1 MYAFIQGTLE
11 QKGRDRVNI
20 LTPAGIGFE
29 VFILQSERSSF
40 PSTGEELKLYT
51 HLHVREDQLK
61 LYGFLNRSTRDFFR
75 DLLPQKGIGPK
86 LGISI
91 LSDLG
96 ADEFRKAVH
105 RQDTDALTQVKG
117 VGKKTAK
124 RLIVEMGE
132 KLPRSD
138 EDVVEQDP
146 LFDEAVQALRGLGF
160 SKNEATGAVRNAR
173 DSGDEELE
181 LEDLISKSLNELEGS
196 Q

>member
-1 MYAFIQGTLE
+1 MYAFIEGKLE
-11 QKGRDRVNI
+11 EKGRDRVNI

-40 PSTGEELKLYT
+40 PGTGEKLRLYT
-51 HLHVREDQLK
+51 HQHVREDQLK

-96 ADEFRKAVH
+96 ADEFRKAIH
-105 RQDTDALTQVKG
+105 HQDTDVLTQVKG

-132 KLPRSD
+132 KLPKPGE
-138 EDVVEQDP
+138 EDVQEDA
-146 LFDEAVQALRGLGF
+146 LFEEAVQALKGLGF
-160 SKNEATGAVRNAR
+160 SKQHAAGAVRKAR
-173 DSGDEELE
+173 ENHDGSFELDE
-181 LEDLISKSLNELEGS
+181 LISESLTELEGS
-196 Q
+196 